1 VISVIVGESDMCGE
15 ARCNV
20 CETNKIKCARKT
32 NQKYEREE
40 IQIGGIEK
48 FDVSGGG
55 Q

>member
-1 VISVIVGESDMCGE
+1 VVSVIVDESDMCGE

-20 CETNKIKCARKT
+20 RETNKIKCARQT

-40 IQIGGIEK
+40 IHIGVIEK
-48 FDVSGGG
+48 FDVSGGC